1 MATDV
6 RIKLLAAALGMA
18 VAGSA
23 AAVTSHPAMVALG
36 NAPTLHKGETM
47 VGPLSATQPLHVE
60 VALKLRNQAQLHS
73 FIASAHSPSRLIAQR
88 TMSPAQFRAD
98 HAPTQGQA
106 QAVAAY
112 LRQAGFTNVRIAPN
126 RLLVSADGS
135 ADVASAAFGTQFASV
150 RDKHGRAAFMNTS
163 EPRVPASIADSVLSV
178 LGLQNVHYAHT
189 VAHYQ
194 PHGLTPQAVT
204 GHNPTEFAS
213 IYGGAGAPTG
223 AGVTVGIITQGK
235 LTQTVTDLN
244 TFTSNNGLPTVTTQ
258 TINTNGT
265 SSDTSGVGEWNLD
278 SQDIVGMAGGQVGKL
293 VFYNIP
299 TLSNANLTADINRA
313 VSDNTA
319 KIINVSLGECETDA
333 RSDGSAAAQ
342 DQAFEQAVAQ
352 GQTFSISTGD
362 DGADEC
368 GNGGTT
374 PSWPAASQYVIAV
387 AGTKLDASTTSW
399 NGETVWNELSAGEG
413 ATGGSEST
421 FEPKPSWQTL
431 WSGSHRGV
439 ADVAFDGDPESGS
452 KVIVNGSIEQIGGT
466 SLAAPLFAGFW
477 SRVLAAK
484 GTGVGFAGPLVYQLP
499 SSDFH
504 DVISGNN
511 DGETAGAG
519 YDLASGRGSIIMASA
534 INDIGGGGGGTNNPP
549 VASFGDMVSGLAVSF
564 TDSSSDS
571 DGSIASR
578 SWNFGDGGSSTAT
591 NPSHTYA
598 AGGTYNVTLTV
609 TDNDGASDS
618 VTHAVTVSGGGGG
631 GSSQLLGN
639 TGFETGS
646 AAPWTASSGV
656 IDSSSSE
663 PAHQGSWK
671 AWMDGYGRSHTDTVS
686 QKVSIPSGKTSAT
699 LQYYLH
705 VDTAESTSSTA
716 YDKLTVQVLNSSGTV
731 LGTLATF
738 SNLNKASGYAVHTA
752 NLSKYIGQTVTIRFR
767 GVEDSS
773 LQTSFVLDDVTLTV
787 Q

>member
-23 AAVTSHPAMVALG
+23 AAVTQPAMIALG
-36 NAPTLHKGETM
+36 HAPQLHRDEAI
-47 VGPLSATQPLHVE
+47 VGQLPASQPLHVE
-60 VALKLRNQAQLHS
+60 VALKLRNQAQLHQ
-73 FIASAHSPSRLIAQR
+73 FIAAAHSPGLLAAPRHMTPQ
-88 TMSPAQFRAD
+88 QFLAN
-98 HAPTQGQA
+98 HSPTQGQA
-106 QAVAAY
+106 NAVANY

-126 RLLVSADGS
+126 RMLVSADGS
-135 ADVASAAFGTQFASV
+135 ADVAAAAFGTQFARV
-150 RDKHGRAAFMNTS
+150 RDRHGRAAFMNTS
-163 EPRVPASIADSVLSV
+163 EPRMPASIAGSVLSV
-178 LGLQNVHYAHT
+178 IGLQNVHQAHT
-189 VAHYQ
+189 VVQFHGN
-194 PHGLTPQAVT
+194 GLTPQAVT

-258 TINTNGT
+258 TVNTNGT
-265 SSDTSGVGEWNLD
+265 GTDTSGIGEWNLD

-299 TLSNANLTADINRA
+299 TLSNANLTADINKV

-319 KIINVSLGECETDA
+319 KIVNVSLGECETDA
-333 RSDGSAAAQ
+333 QGDGSAAAQ
-342 DQAFEQAVAQ
+342 DQAFQQAVAQ

-362 DGADEC
+362 SGADEC
-368 GNGGTT
+368 GDGGTT

-387 AGTKLDASTTSW
+387 AGTKLDASTTTW
-399 NGETVWNELSAGEG
+399 NGETVWNELAANEG

-439 ADVAFDGDPESGS
+439 ADVAFDGDPESGA
-452 KVIVNGSIEQIGGT
+452 KVIVNGATQQIGGT
-466 SLAAPLFAGFW
+466 SLAAPLFSGFW
-477 SRVLAAK
+477 TRVLAAK
-484 GTGVGFAGPLVYQLP
+484 GTSVGFAGPLIYQLP
-499 SSDFH
+499 ASVFH
-504 DVISGNN
+504 DVTSGNN
-511 DGETAGAG
+511 NGETAGAG
-519 YDLASGRGSIIMASA
+519 YDLASGRGSIMMASA
-534 INDIGGGGGGTNNPP
+534 INALGGGGGTNNPP
-549 VASFGDMVSGLAVSF
+549 VANFGDIFSGLTVNF
-564 TDSSSDS
+564 TDSSTDS
-571 DGSIASR
+571 DGTIASR
-578 SWNFGDGGSSTAT
+578 SWNFGDGTSSTAT

-609 TDNDGASDS
+609 TDNDGASNS
-618 VTHAVTVSGGGGG
+618 KTQAVTVSSGGGG

-646 AAPWTASSGV
+646 AAPWSASSGV
-656 IDSSSSE
+656 IDNSSSE

-671 AWMDGYGRSHTDTVS
+671 AWMDGYGQSHTDTVS
-686 QKVSIPSGKTSAT
+686 QKVSIPSSKTSAT

-705 VDTAESTSSTA
+705 IDTAETTSSTA
-716 YDKLTVQVLNSSGTV
+716 YDKLSVQVLNSSGTV

-738 SNLNKASGYAVHTA
+738 SNLNKVSGYAVHTA
-752 NLSKYIGQTVTIRFR
+752 NLSKYIGQTVTLRFR
-767 GVEDSS
+767 GTEDSS